1 MCSPALAC
9 ATALMWLWVRVG
21 PRHILAVDMLP
32 GVARVWPLEDH
43 MSTWDRSLPGG
54 EGKSSSRDKT
64 RVKVFQKTFPEPK
77 SLIRGGN
84 SFFLHSY
91 CSRSFSG
98 KAISLHTMPPT
109 VLWVQISHPQESM
122 SRSCLPSGWP
132 CGCRAVTQLLPPV
145 PWRRLCLPPP
155 AFRAS
160 WCSGLRGMEG
170 LLCCLTYRGRA
181 WRGGGGCGSRGWQ
194 HESGSQRVSRLQ
206 PQVSAWPG
214 D

>member
-9 ATALMWLWVRVG
+9 ATAPMWLWVRVG
-21 PRHILAVDMLP
+21 PRHILAVDVLP
-32 GVARVWPLEDH
+32 GVARVWPLADH
-43 MSTWDRSLPGG
+43 MSTWDHSLPGG

-77 SLIRGGN
+77 SLTRGGN

-122 SRSCLPSGWP
+122 SRGCLPSGWP
-132 CGCRAVTQLLPPV
+132 CGCRASHPGPLLASPAPASCPLEETLPPATCFQSFLV
-145 PWRRLCLPPP
+145 LWAPWDGGPSVLPHPPRTCLERRRRMQKPRP
-155 AFRAS
+155 AA
-160 WCSGLRGMEG
+160 
-170 LLCCLTYRGRA
+170 
-181 WRGGGGCGSRGWQ
+181 
-194 HESGSQRVSRLQ
+194 
-206 PQVSAWPG
+206 
-214 D
+214 